1 MEIITVVA
9 ASGGFCLLLV
19 IILTIVV
26 IRIKKRLKGAF
37 ADRNKVY
44 AMEQCGNHV
53 KEDNNNNLG
62 FVQDDELNE
71 MGYKPIIMKPRA
83 LDAVTSERAWYEE
96 WSVSWGSLSSWM
108 YIKDWNTRGKM
119 LISPPKGD
127 WSGYSWCIRFFWP
140 QKMSIKNLSNLIAM
154 FFLIDGDYKNSATGL
169 FNAFR
174 RNLEQ
179 VHRQLTILVF
189 LLGYSQWCKNLH
201 LHPSLN
207 YEHSRSSHRVGDPQ
221 GILIACFPLVI

>member
-1 MEIITVVA
+1 MLLAENQTNMEIITVVA

-26 IRIKKRLKGAF
+26 IRINKRLKGAF

-83 LDAVTSERAWYEE
+83 PDAVTSERA
-96 WSVSWGSLSSWM
+96 
-108 YIKDWNTRGKM
+108 
-119 LISPPKGD
+119 
-127 WSGYSWCIRFFWP
+127 
-140 QKMSIKNLSNLIAM
+140 
-154 FFLIDGDYKNSATGL
+154 
-169 FNAFR
+169 
-174 RNLEQ
+174 
-179 VHRQLTILVF
+179 
-189 LLGYSQWCKNLH
+189 
-201 LHPSLN
+201 
-207 YEHSRSSHRVGDPQ
+207 
-221 GILIACFPLVI
+221 

>member
-1 MEIITVVA
+1 MLLAETQTNMEIITVVA

-26 IRIKKRLKGAF
+26 IRINKRLKGAF

-83 LDAVTSERAWYEE
+83 PDAVTSERAWYEE

-108 YIKDWNTRGKM
+108 YIKDWNARGKM
-119 LISPPKGD
+119 LISPPKG
-127 WSGYSWCIRFFWP
+127 G
-140 QKMSIKNLSNLIAM
+140 LIW
-154 FFLIDGDYKNSATGL
+154 I
-169 FNAFR
+169 
-174 RNLEQ
+174 
-179 VHRQLTILVF
+179 
-189 LLGYSQWCKNLH
+189 
-201 LHPSLN
+201 
-207 YEHSRSSHRVGDPQ
+207 
-221 GILIACFPLVI
+221 

>member
-1 MEIITVVA
+1 MLLAETQTNMEIITVVA

-83 LDAVTSERAWYEE
+83 SDAVTSERA
-96 WSVSWGSLSSWM
+96 
-108 YIKDWNTRGKM
+108 
-119 LISPPKGD
+119 
-127 WSGYSWCIRFFWP
+127 
-140 QKMSIKNLSNLIAM
+140 
-154 FFLIDGDYKNSATGL
+154 
-169 FNAFR
+169 
-174 RNLEQ
+174 
-179 VHRQLTILVF
+179 
-189 LLGYSQWCKNLH
+189 
-201 LHPSLN
+201 
-207 YEHSRSSHRVGDPQ
+207 
-221 GILIACFPLVI
+221 